1 MTFSF
6 GTTPVYVSEGQTIR
20 LKFKAPSA
28 WDTTQ
33 SVTVQIG
40 DQQTIWYISTIPEDF
55 APDPFP
61 FTPLDEV
68 TPDIMYVYGDGTRAQ
83 EDIIVVSGLTP
94 GSSASVS
101 LVSSYIGT
109 NITDYAVRIQ
119 LVHQGEADFGPWVI
133 PASNVFVQNNDRL
146 QLRLKSNDTGGLT
159 RVADLTIG
167 ARTERW
173 TITSAVQPPNIP
185 EPFPDFDEI
194 TGAPVDTDVYSE
206 ILRVTGLN
214 DQAVINTDNGALI
227 GVSSSNA
234 FVVNDDGYDVLDNT
248 TFVAA
253 STNPTIQNGEY
264 IQLVLR
270 TPATSTTTTTNLLS
284 IGDGITGSAWGV
296 TTGSFPST
304 TPGTFVFNDA
314 LDALEDTLI
323 ASDVK
328 PTSGIVG
335 LGNGVTVPVTLV
347 ATDGTEP
354 RVKIYY
360 DNGAESSIG
369 IFPTDV
375 SNGDR
380 IQIYN
385 KSNATFGGTVGTTI
399 KVGTLQIPEWSII
412 TNTGP
417 DTDADFTP
425 PNDLTNR
432 APNRQ
437 YVSSIVAVTGIN
449 RDITISGT
457 NGVLISIDF
466 DQPVAGPRTFTPAN
480 SSFQLYLTSGGL
492 AQLVSTSVT
501 VGTGANNQFTWGVG
515 TYSVAPPAPELKGTW
530 YSRKNSYTY
539 EDTNG
544 DVQLRNAKD
553 DGLAIGTVLSVLKQP
568 NGSHGTIDGNLDS
581 RYPGFI
587 ECDGRQLSK
596 TEYLDLFAVIN
607 THYGECDANGVATTG
622 AAATHFKVPDYRNRK
637 LTGVGV
643 VDGNRSS
650 SAFLPTNNINEP
662 GNIGGWWY
670 VDKVDVAGDNP
681 YEQILQGGSQAE
693 GKVQTF
699 ALFQNKP
706 SSGAEYITRTVG
718 QYVNRGEGGSPDYW
732 TAFGESVEEDIL
744 VTGGNGTGLRLRVR
758 AEAADYDGSG
768 SPDDTRI
775 TIVSILDP
783 GTGYQPGDLMD
794 IGFSNAAPG
803 GGTPVFSPGIKVL
816 TVTTTPVINS
826 DQGTESNFFNFGT
839 VKTQFNAPIQS
850 DVEFTVNGT
859 VTAQIGQLQEKIIDV
874 PTHSHLFVTAFTA
887 EGFGGTGLIP
897 WSTQVLANSGL
908 GQANKSTGTGDG
920 PYINFIGGGGIAE
933 DEIYREQPDVW
944 YPLYLSELKSKTQ
957 PGGNALYFD
966 QLWDDILQS
975 NESRSFKE
983 RIVEWAGTFG
993 DAPLGEGDP
1002 PGTASLT
1009 LTAKV
1014 FWPSPYNGLNPDD
1027 VIATA
1032 QNHENLRRYPEGVYG
1047 QTGPGA
1053 TAVSA
1058 AIDVTG
1064 TRFRI
1069 EAYTPPAILEDSDT
1083 TTSSHNHLMGL
1094 SPVLDPT
1101 QDYSYGNQNGPGLF
1115 KTGLGGFGSTLN
1127 VSFDNNQFV
1136 GNTPPVGYVLNTGTF
1151 TLNQN
1156 IKKPIPSV
1164 KMQPNIQV
1172 PIVQEF
1178 HKVKYIIKAF

>member
-55 APDPFP
+55 APDPYP
-61 FTPLDEV
+61 FTPLDDV
-68 TPDIMYVYGDGTRAQ
+68 TPDILYVYGDGTRAQ
-83 EDIIVVSGLTP
+83 EDIIEVSGLTP

-101 LVSSYIGT
+101 LVSSYLGA
-109 NITDYAVRIQ
+109 NIDDYAVRIQ
-119 LVHQGEADFGPWVI
+119 LVHQGEADFGSWVI
-133 PASNVFVQNNDRL
+133 PASNIFVQNGDRV
-146 QLRLKSNDTGGLT
+146 QLRLRSNDTGGLT
-159 RVADLTIG
+159 RVADLSIG

-173 TITSAVQPPNIP
+173 TITSALQPPNIP

-194 TGAPVDTDVYSE
+194 SGTPVDTDVYSE

-214 DQAVINTDNGALI
+214 DQAVVNTDNGARI
-227 GVSSSNA
+227 GISTSNA
-234 FVVNDDGYDVLDNT
+234 FVVNDQGYNVLDGI
-248 TFVAA
+248 TFVDS

-264 IQLVLR
+264 IQLVLT

-284 IGDGITGSAWGV
+284 IGDAVAGSSWGV

-304 TPGTFVFNDA
+304 TPGSFVFNDA

-323 ASDVK
+323 ASDIK
-328 PTSGIVG
+328 PASGIVG

-347 ATDGTEP
+347 STDGTEP

-360 DNGAESSIG
+360 DNGTESSIG

-385 KSNATFGGTVGTTI
+385 KSDATFGGTIATTI
-399 KVGTLQIPEWSII
+399 KVGTLQIPTWSIV

-417 DTDADFTP
+417 DTDAAFTP
-425 PNDLTNR
+425 PNNLTNR

-449 RDITISGT
+449 RDITINGT

-466 DQPVAGPRTFTPAN
+466 DTPVVGPRTFTPDN
-480 SSFQLYLTSGGL
+480 SSFQLYINASGL
-492 AQLVSTSVT
+492 ASTVSTTVV
-501 VGTGANNQFTWGVG
+501 VGTGASNQFTWNVS
-515 TYSVAPPAPELKGTW
+515 TYAVAPPAPELKGTW

-568 NGSHGTIDGNLDS
+568 NGSYGTIDGDLDS

-587 ECDGRQLSK
+587 ECDGRPLSK
-596 TEYLDLFAVIN
+596 TEYLDLFAVIG
-607 THYGECDANGVATTG
+607 THYGQSDANGNTG
-622 AAATHFKVPDYRNRK
+622 TTHFKVPDYRNRK

-643 VDGNRSS
+643 VDGNRAS

-662 GNIGGWWY
+662 GNTGGWWY

-699 ALFQNKP
+699 ALWQNKP
-706 SSGAEYITRTVG
+706 SVDAEYIERTVG
-718 QYVNRGEGGSPDYW
+718 QYVNRGEGGNPDYW
-732 TAFGESVEEDIL
+732 TAFGESQEEDVL
-744 VTGGNGTGLRLRVR
+744 VLGGTGSGLRLRVR
-758 AEAADYDGSG
+758 AEANDLDGSG
-768 SPDDTRI
+768 NPDDTRV
-775 TIVSILDP
+775 TVVSILDP
-783 GTGYQPGDLMD
+783 GTGYQAGDLMD

-803 GGTPVFSPGIKVL
+803 GGTVILSPGIKVL
-816 TVTTTPVINS
+816 TVTSTPVINS
-826 DQGTESNFFNFGT
+826 DEGTESNFFNFGT
-839 VKTQFNAPIQS
+839 VKTQFNAPITA

-859 VTAQIGQLQEKIIDV
+859 VTAQIGQLQEKLIDV
-874 PTHSHLFVTAFTA
+874 PTHTHLFVSAFTA

-897 WSTQVLANSGL
+897 WNTQILANAGL
-908 GQANKSTGTGDG
+908 GQVNKSTGTGDG
-920 PYINFIGGGGIAE
+920 PYINFIGGNSSST
-933 DEIYREQPDVW
+933 DDDIYREQPDVW
-944 YPLYLSELKSKTQ
+944 YPQYQSELRSKTQ

-975 NESRSFKE
+975 NEQVTFKE
-983 RIVEWAGTFG
+983 KIVEWAATFG
-993 DAPLGEGDP
+993 TAPLSGP
-1002 PGTASLT
+1002 AGTKSL
-1009 LTAKV
+1009 LLSSKV
-1014 FWPSPYNGLNPDD
+1014 FWPSPYNSLNPDD
-1027 VIATA
+1027 VVGVA
-1032 QNHENLRRYPEGVYG
+1032 QNHENLRRYPEDVYG

-1064 TRFRI
+1064 TEFRI

-1094 SPVLDPT
+1094 TPVLDPT
-1101 QDYSYGNQNGPGLF
+1101 QDYSWGNQNGPGLF
-1115 KTGLGGFGSTLN
+1115 KEGLGGFGTTLN

-1164 KMQPNIQV
+1164 KMKPNIQV

-1178 HKVKYIIKAF
+1178 HKVKYIIKAY

>member
-61 FTPLDEV
+61 FTPLNDA
-68 TPDIMYVYGDGTRAQ
+68 TPDILYVYGDGTRAQ
-83 EDIIVVSGLTP
+83 EDIIEVAGLTP
-94 GSSASVS
+94 GSAASVS
-101 LVSSYIGT
+101 LVSSYIGS
-109 NITDYAVRIQ
+109 NVTDYSVRIQ
-119 LVHQGEADFGPWVI
+119 LVHQGEADFGSWVI
-133 PASNVFVQNNDRL
+133 PTSNIFVQNGDRI
-146 QLRLKSNDTGGLT
+146 QLRLKSNDSGGLT
-159 RVADLTIG
+159 SVADLIIG

-185 EPFPDFDEI
+185 EPFPDFNEI
-194 TGAPVDTDVYSE
+194 SGAPVDTDVYSE

-214 DQAVINTDNGALI
+214 DQAVVVTDNDALI
-227 GVSSSNA
+227 GISSSNA
-234 FVVNDDGYDVLDNT
+234 FVVNDEGYDVLDNT
-248 TFVAA
+248 TFVD
-253 STNPTIQNGEY
+253 SDTNPTIQNGDY

-270 TPATSTTTTTNLLS
+270 TPSTSTTTTTNLLS

-314 LDALEDTLI
+314 LDALEDALI

-328 PTSGIVG
+328 PTNSIVG

-347 ATDGTEP
+347 STDGTEP

-360 DNGAESSIG
+360 DNGAESSVG

-385 KSNATFGGTVGTTI
+385 KSSATFGGTVATTI
-399 KVGTLQIPEWSII
+399 KVGTLQIPEWSIV

-417 DTDADFTP
+417 DTDAAFTP
-425 PNDLTNR
+425 PNNLTNR

-466 DQPVAGPRTFTPAN
+466 DSPVVGPRTFTPAN
-480 SSFQLYLTSGGL
+480 GSFQLYLTSGGL
-492 AQLVSTSVT
+492 ANLVSTSVT
-501 VGTGANNQFTWGVG
+501 VGTGSSNQFTWSVG
-515 TYSVAPPAPELKGTW
+515 TYAVAPPAPELKGTW

-568 NGSHGTIDGNLDS
+568 NGSYGTIDGNLDS

-607 THYGECDANGVATTG
+607 THYGECDINGDVTTG

-681 YEQILQGGSQAE
+681 YEQILQGSTQAE

-706 SSGAEYITRTVG
+706 SVGADYIERTVG

-732 TAFGESVEEDIL
+732 TAFGEFVEEDIL
-744 VTGGNGTGLRLRVR
+744 VTGGNGSGLRLRVR
-758 AEAADYDGSG
+758 AEANDLDSTGN
-768 SPDDTRI
+768 PNDTKF
-775 TIVSILDP
+775 TIVSILDS
-783 GTGYQPGDLMD
+783 GTGYQAGDLMD

-803 GGTPVFSPGIKVL
+803 GGTVIFSPAIKVL
-816 TVTTTPVINS
+816 TVTTTPVVNS

-839 VKTQFNAPIQS
+839 VKTQFNAPIQA
-850 DVEFTVNGT
+850 DIEFTVNGA
-859 VTAQIGQLQEKIIDV
+859 VTAELGQLQEKIIDV
-874 PTHSHLFVTAFTA
+874 PTHTHQFISAYTA
-887 EGFGGTGLIP
+887 EGFGTVGLIP
-897 WSTQVLANSGL
+897 WGSKLLIGSDGLRNSPV
-908 GQANKSTGTGDG
+908 NRSTGTGDG
-920 PYINFIGGGGIAE
+920 PYIDFIGGGGS
-933 DEIYREQPDVW
+933 DEYFNNERDGW
-944 YPLYLSELKSKTQ
+944 YLDYIGELESKT
-957 PGGNALYFD
+957 GSSNFRD
-966 QLWDDILQS
+966 IWDDILMS
-975 NESRSFKE
+975 NEGKTFEDEIKD
-983 RIVEWAGTFG
+983 WADDFEN
-993 DAPLGEGDP
+993 APLG
-1002 PGTASLT
+1002 TIKKKKLT
-1009 LTAKV
+1009 LSAKLW
-1014 FWPSPYNGLNPDD
+1014 WPSPFNSFDSGDLVSNDPSYL
-1027 VIATA
+1027 
-1032 QNHENLRRYPEGVYG
+1032 NLRRYPEGVYG
-1047 QTGPGA
+1047 GTTGGGP

-1058 AIDVTG
+1058 AIDVTSSK
-1064 TRFRI
+1064 FRI
-1069 EAYTPPAILEDSDT
+1069 EAYTPPQILEDSSDSS
-1083 TTSSHNHLMGL
+1083 TSSHNHLMGL
-1094 SPVLDPT
+1094 SPVLDPA
-1101 QDYSYGNQNGPGLF
+1101 DDFSYGNQNGAGLF
-1115 KTGLGGFGSTLN
+1115 KSGLGGFGSTLN
-1127 VSFDNNQFV
+1127 VTFDNNQFV

-1164 KMQPNIQV
+1164 RMQPNIQV